1 MRAVLAVFACL
12 SLPVT
17 AMADGAALAGA
28 PDAPAS
34 LKPWGN
40 DGAFCGASVE
50 KAYPIE
56 GVRVIRGRGPARPC
70 DGATRIRSQPAGS
83 PAIQVEQSVVF
94 IERPYRWRS
103 DFAASPRVLGAPRT
117 RRY

>member
-1 MRAVLAVFACL
+1 MRAIIAVLACL
-12 SLPVT
+12 ALPVT
-17 AMADGAALAGA
+17 AMADGEALAGA

-56 GVRVIRGRGPARPC
+56 GVRVIRGRGPAKSCAGQARAGGERAG
-70 DGATRIRSQPAGS
+70 GAGV
-83 PAIQVEQSVVF
+83 QVEQSIVLV
-94 IERPYRWRS
+94 ERPYRWRS
-103 DFAASPRVLGAPRT
+103 DFAASPHVLGAPRT

>member
-1 MRAVLAVFACL
+1 MRLLLAAAGCLALPLFA
-12 SLPVT
+12 
-17 AMADGAALAGA
+17 AADGSGLAGS
-28 PDAPAS
+28 PDTPAS

-50 KAYPIE
+50 TAYPVR
-56 GVRVIRGRGPARPC
+56 GVRVIRGRGPAADC
-70 DGATRIRSQPAGS
+70 AGASAGQDDRTGTPS
-83 PAIQVEQSVVF
+83 VEVTQQVVL

-103 DFAASPRVLGAPRT
+103 DFATTPHVLGAPRT

>member
-12 SLPVT
+12 ALPVT
-17 AMADGAALAGA
+17 AMADGRALAGA

-56 GVRVIRGRGPARPC
+56 GVRVIRGRSPAKACAGPAR
-70 DGATRIRSQPAGS
+70 DEGGQAGGRVVH
-83 PAIQVEQSVVF
+83 VEQSIVL
-94 IERPYRWRS
+94 IDRPYRWRS
-103 DFAASPRVLGAPRT
+103 DFAASPNVLGAPRT